1 MNTTTGTTSTG
12 SSAWR
17 LVAERELTTRL
28 REKSFVIG
36 VALTVVLVA
45 GAVVVASLLS
55 NRASTENVAVV
66 GANATQVVTSAD
78 ATPVAENANTTIV
91 AKDYATVDAAE
102 QAVREETVDA
112 AVVPG
117 DDGGFRIIGLTG
129 IDSVTEQAIQA
140 AVSQSVLQANAA
152 DLDVDLDELSAG
164 TTATTSLLEP
174 EPENSG
180 ARTGVA
186 TVMVILFLMT
196 AMIFGLQIAQSVT
209 QEKESRV
216 VEILAAAVPI
226 RALLWGKIA
235 GNTVLALGQV
245 VLVVLAGVGAA
256 LVMGESAFL
265 GDVGW
270 ALVWFLVLF
279 LLGFVAMAT
288 LWAVAGSLASRVQDI
303 NSTTLPIQAVLFLP
317 YFAVFSGNDNV
328 TQVFS
333 MLPIS
338 ATMVMP
344 MRLATESVPAWQLGV
359 AIGGTILAAV
369 LLVRLGVKIYERSLL
384 RTGNKLGYREA
395 LSLTSS

>member
-1 MNTTTGTTSTG
+1 
-12 SSAWR
+12 
-17 LVAERELTTRL
+17 
-28 REKSFVIG
+28 
-36 VALTVVLVA
+36 
-45 GAVVVASLLS
+45 
-55 NRASTENVAVV
+55 
-66 GANATQVVTSAD
+66 
-78 ATPVAENANTTIV
+78 
-91 AKDYATVDAAE
+91 
-102 QAVREETVDA
+102 
-112 AVVPG
+112 
-117 DDGGFRIIGLTG
+117 
-129 IDSVTEQAIQA
+129 
-140 AVSQSVLQANAA
+140 VSQSVLQANAA